1 MEVLLELISV
11 VSQVNHYKNTCKLDG
26 DFADV
31 FGDGEPIR
39 IHQYTKGSKP
49 HYDFDKNVNGTDS
62 QLFEEYK
69 NNPLCEPQL
78 HSKKIFVVKFEDKI
92 TIKTYTYHLWRRIG
106 EPFFRKAT
114 GYQSLTYNFK
124 RNQLFNCRIGNYHK
138 KKKFTKEVRCI
149 SPYVGANMFENYL
162 NDLSHNYMT
171 FGDGLLPR
179 WFEVNS
185 VMEVFYNA
193 IADNIVNSVDF
204 TEYIVTK
211 QGFKLPNNFD
221 VFVNQINGTYQGRI
235 PTKADGK
242 RNGFKFIDTLMGIN
256 VLKGDKLKRVLHKV
270 ERFNL
275 GLYYNIASF
284 FTTKFM
290 LSRPDEELIKIF
302 NTEINYQSLNTKV
315 ELTKH
320 EKMNVYN
327 IIIEMISG
335 DYTDLYSIS
344 DHLNIKARL
353 VKYEK
358 VKWKSKTYDEFVD
371 EHDEWS
377 RNIESYT
384 TGIVTRRHNKEF
396 TNLIQKPFV
405 IGGVRY
411 YPIILTTTDEYNNE
425 SSVQTN
431 CVRTY
436 VQRAASVIISL
447 RRGSKDSDERLTIEY
462 NIFSDSNEF
471 DVKLK
476 RVQTK
481 AKRNTT
487 PDDTWLGANYEL
499 DNIIDEINNNRLFTL
514 PEMDVI
520 YRMGLPRHAKA
531 IVKSFE
537 VFSTVSWD
545 DENVDPDTGDLY
557 FPEYNDEVTQEEI
570 DYLLSDN
577 PPNYVTEDDELPL

>member
-26 DFADV
+26 DFVDV

-49 HYDFDKNVNGTDS
+49 HYDLDKNVNGTDS

-78 HSKKIFVVKFEDKI
+78 HSKKIFVVKSENKI

-106 EPFFRKAT
+106 EPFFRKTT

-138 KKKFTKEVRCI
+138 KKKFTKDVRCI
-149 SPYVGANMFENYL
+149 SPYLGANMFENYL

-193 IADNIVNSVDF
+193 IADNIVNSMDF

-221 VFVNQINGTYQGRI
+221 VFVNQINGFYQGRI

-242 RNGFKFIDTLMGIN
+242 RNGFKFIDTLMSIN
-256 VLKGDKLKRVLHKV
+256 ILQGDKLKRVLHKV

-327 IIIEMISG
+327 IIIEMIS
-335 DYTDLYSIS
+335 DEHTDLYSI
-344 DHLNIKARL
+344 
-353 VKYEK
+353 
-358 VKWKSKTYDEFVD
+358 
-371 EHDEWS
+371 
-377 RNIESYT
+377 
-384 TGIVTRRHNKEF
+384 
-396 TNLIQKPFV
+396 
-405 IGGVRY
+405 
-411 YPIILTTTDEYNNE
+411 
-425 SSVQTN
+425 
-431 CVRTY
+431 
-436 VQRAASVIISL
+436 
-447 RRGSKDSDERLTIEY
+447 
-462 NIFSDSNEF
+462 
-471 DVKLK
+471 
-476 RVQTK
+476 
-481 AKRNTT
+481 
-487 PDDTWLGANYEL
+487 
-499 DNIIDEINNNRLFTL
+499 
-514 PEMDVI
+514 
-520 YRMGLPRHAKA
+520 
-531 IVKSFE
+531 
-537 VFSTVSWD
+537 
-545 DENVDPDTGDLY
+545 
-557 FPEYNDEVTQEEI
+557 
-570 DYLLSDN
+570 
-577 PPNYVTEDDELPL
+577 